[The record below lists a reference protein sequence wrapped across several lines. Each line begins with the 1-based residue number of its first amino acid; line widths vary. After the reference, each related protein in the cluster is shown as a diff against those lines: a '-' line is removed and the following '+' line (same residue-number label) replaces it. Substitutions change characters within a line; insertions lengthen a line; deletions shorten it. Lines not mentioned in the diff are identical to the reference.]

1 MANVKTTFFIGFVGG
16 LVGYACGAAFSPTR
30 AVAQQV
36 TSQDAGPPSQTNETI
51 VDAGSAPVQAG
62 PLPACRQWEV
72 KVDARATYSTAGAV
86 LMDEGWEPF
95 AYAYGG
101 GNIVLRRC
109 VR

>member
-16 LVGYACGAAFSPTR
+16 LVGYACGAAFTPTR

-36 TSQDAGPPSQTNETI
+36 TSEDAGPPSQTNVTI

-62 PLPACRQWEV
+62 PPPACRQWEV
-72 KVDARATYSTAGAV
+72 KIDPAIIYSGAGVV

-95 AYAYGG
+95 AYSGG
-101 GNIVLRRC
+101 QGSIALRRC
-109 VR
+109 IR

>member
-16 LVGYACGAAFSPTR
+16 LVGYACGAGFTPTR

-36 TSQDAGPPSQTNETI
+36 TSEDAGPPAQTNVTI

-62 PLPACRQWEV
+62 PAPACRQWEV
-72 KVDARATYSTAGAV
+72 KLDSKATFASAE

-95 AYAYGG
+95 AYSGG
-101 GNIVLRRC
+101 TAIVVLRRC